1 MAETRKAAPAEAV
14 PAAALA
20 RASESTD
27 PAVHQ
32 VMAEIQSAQM
42 NGDTDRVAALNKQ
55 LADLGFC

>member
-1 MAETRKAAPAEAV
+1 MAETKRVAPAEAV
-14 PAAALA
+14 PAPALA

>member
-1 MAETRKAAPAEAV
+1 MAETRKAAAAEAA
-14 PAAALA
+14 PALA

-42 NGDTDRVAALNKQ
+42 NGDAARVAELTKQ